1 MHARARP
8 ASAGAAI
15 TSLSPAL
22 ADRLVTVSV
31 ALFALAYA
39 VFFSFLSLHR
49 HSVYETDAF
58 DLANMEQALWNTTQ
72 GRPLDF
78 TNFEGLTNRLGAHVE
93 PMLLFIAPIYALAP
107 RPETILILQSVVIAL
122 GALPISWL
130 ARELLRSRLAALI
143 FPLAYLLFPA
153 LQAANL
159 YDFHAVTLTAA
170 LLAFAF
176 WFAHRRNAL
185 GYWAAVVL
193 ALSCKEDVPLP
204 VFVLGLWVAVGLG
217 WRRVGLA
224 TSALAVVWFFVTV
237 QVVIP
242 HFNPEKQSP
251 YLDTRYGHLGT
262 NIAEIAAT
270 LVFNPPYWIAYV
282 TQPSK
287 LEYMRDLLTPVA
299 FLSLFAPLVLA
310 VLSPTLLLILLSS
323 SKLQNTLELEHYP
336 APLVPVVVVS
346 AVYGVAF
353 LARQLAARTSWPFS
367 RWTAVFS
374 IVVLV
379 FTLVYHR
386 DRGSTPLAEDF
397 ALKERTARHALADR
411 LLTLVPADAALSA
424 TGALNAHLAARRTL
438 YVYPRID
445 DATWVFVDF
454 APSIAPVI
462 NRDRY
467 EHIEALR
474 RAGFGVVAAEDGFLM
489 LGKGEPDRASVEA
502 AFRRPAPAG
511 WTPRT
516 PVAARLGPVSL
527 VGYTPGYEAR
537 ATASLTLGLRVERPG
552 GEDIRLFTVLLDEV
566 GRPLP
571 GSEAELVAPIW
582 FPTSRWTPNEI
593 YLVET
598 MRWGR
603 RNDPGAVRVG
613 LIATG
618 GGSPTNPADRLPIT
632 VEGGPTLVTARDGVL
647 HLATFHSDGR
657 TIWDAS
663 PSRLT
668 ALPAGAQPVGAA
680 LAEGIRLEGV
690 QLSATRCGSPCFLD
704 VTLYWRTDRRQETSP
719 SVFLHLA
726 GPDGRPAAQSDGIPD
741 EGRRPVSSWLAGELV
756 ADRHRIEARVP
767 PGEYRLL
774 TGLYD
779 PRTGQRL
786 TGPAGDSV
794 DLGRVRVGP

>member
-1 MHARARP
+1 MQLRARP
-8 ASAGAAI
+8 ASAGATIAGI
-15 TSLSPAL
+15 SPAL
-22 ADRLVTVSV
+22 ADRLVTATVV
-31 ALFALAYA
+31 GFVLAYA
-39 VFFSFLSLHR
+39 VLFSFLSLHR

-93 PMLLFIAPIYALAP
+93 PILLLIAPIYALAP

-130 ARELLRSRLAALI
+130 ARELLRSRLAALV

-185 GYWAAVVL
+185 GYWIAVVL

-204 VFVLGLWVAVGLG
+204 VFVLGLWVAFGLG

-224 TSALAVVWFFVTV
+224 TSILAVVWFVVAV

-262 NIAEIAAT
+262 NIREITAT
-270 LVFNPPYWIAYV
+270 LLFNPVYWIGYI

-287 LEYMRDLLTPVA
+287 LAYVRDLLTPVA
-299 FLSLFAPLVLA
+299 FLSLFAPFTLA

-346 AVYGVAF
+346 AIYGVAF
-353 LARQLAARTSWPFS
+353 LARQLAARASWPFS
-367 RWTAVFS
+367 NWVAIFS
-374 IVVLV
+374 VVVLL
-379 FTLVYHR
+379 FTVVYHR
-386 DRGSTPLAEDF
+386 DRGATPLAEEF

-411 LLTLVPADAALSA
+411 LVTLVPANAALSA
-424 TGALNAHLAARRTL
+424 TGGLNAHLAGRKTL

-467 EHIEALR
+467 DHIARLR
-474 RAGFGVVAAEDGFLM
+474 QAGFGVVAAEDGFLL
-489 LGKGEPDRASVEA
+489 LGQGEPDRVAPEA
-502 AFRRPAPAG
+502 AFRHPAPAG
-511 WTPRT
+511 WAPRT

-527 VGYTPGYEAR
+527 VGYTPGYETR
-537 ATASLTLGLRVERPG
+537 ATASLTLALRAERPTG
-552 GEDIRLFTVLLDEV
+552 DIRLFTVLLDEAD
-566 GRPLP
+566 RPLP

-582 FPTSRWTPNEI
+582 FPTSRWTPGET

-598 MRWGR
+598 KRWGR
-603 RNDPGAVRVG
+603 KDDPGFLRIG
-613 LIATG
+613 LIATA
-618 GGSPTNPADRLPIT
+618 GGSPSNPADRLPIA
-632 VEGGPTLVTARDGVL
+632 VDGGATLVRARDGVL
-647 HLATFHSDGR
+647 SLATFQSDGR

-663 PSRLT
+663 PARLT
-668 ALPAGAQPVGAA
+668 ALPANAQPIGAA
-680 LAEGIRLEGV
+680 LADGIRLEGV
-690 QLSATRCGSPCFLD
+690 QTSARRCGSPCRLD
-704 VTLYWRTDRRQETSP
+704 VTLYWRTDRRLDSDP

-726 GPDGRPAAQSDGIPD
+726 GPDGRPAAQSDGVPD
-741 EGRRPVSSWLAGELV
+741 EGRRPVTSWLIGEIV
-756 ADRHRIEARVP
+756 ADQHRFDSVVL
-767 PGEYRLL
+767 PGEYRLVA
-774 TGLYD
+774 GLYD
-779 PRTGQRL
+779 PL
-786 TGPAGDSV
+786 TGRRLAGPTGDSV
-794 DLGRVRVGP
+794 DLGPVRVGP

>member
-1 MHARARP
+1 LQLRARP
-8 ASAGAAI
+8 ASAGAAVA
-15 TSLSPAL
+15 SLSPAL
-22 ADRLVTVSV
+22 ADRLVSLSV
-31 ALFALAYA
+31 ILFVAAYA
-39 VFFSFLSLHR
+39 ALFSFLSLHR

-78 TNFEGLTNRLGAHVE
+78 TNFEGLSNRLGAHVE
-93 PMLLFIAPIYALAP
+93 PMLLLIAPIYALAP

-130 ARELLRSRLAALI
+130 ARDLLRSRLAALV

-176 WFAHRRNAL
+176 WFAHRRQAL
-185 GYWAAVVL
+185 GYWVAVVL

-217 WRRVGLA
+217 WRRVGVA
-224 TSALAVVWFFVTV
+224 TSALAVVWFIVAV
-237 QVVIP
+237 QIVIP
-242 HFNPEKQSP
+242 QFNPEKQSP
-251 YLDTRYGHLGT
+251 YLDTRYGHLGST
-262 NIAEIAAT
+262 LPEIAAT
-270 LVFNPPYWIAYV
+270 LMFNPPYWIGYI

-287 LEYMRDLLTPVA
+287 LAYIRDLLTPVA
-299 FLSLFAPLVLA
+299 FLSLFAPLTLA

-346 AVYGVAF
+346 AIYGVAF
-353 LARQLAARTSWPFS
+353 LARWLAARTGWSFS
-367 RWTAVFS
+367 GWAAAFS
-374 IVVLV
+374 VVVLLFSV
-379 FTLVYHR
+379 VYHR
-386 DRGSTPLAEDF
+386 DRGATPLAEDF
-397 ALKERTARHALADR
+397 TLKERTARHALADR
-411 LLTLVPADAALSA
+411 LVTLVPADAALSA
-424 TGALNAHLAARRTL
+424 TGGLNAHLAGRKTL

-467 EHIEALR
+467 EHLQGLR
-474 RAGFGVVAAEDGFLM
+474 EAGFGIVAAEDGFL
-489 LGKGEPDRASVEA
+489 LLAKGTPDRVAAEA
-502 AFRRPAPAG
+502 AFRHPAPAG

-516 PVAARLGPVSL
+516 PVNARLGPLSL

-537 ATASLTLGLRVERPG
+537 ATASLTLALRVDEPVG
-552 GEDIRLFTVLLDEV
+552 DVRLFSVLLDDA

-571 GSEAELVAPIW
+571 GSEAELIAPIW
-582 FPTSRWTPNEI
+582 FPTSRWTPGET

-598 MRWGR
+598 KRWGR
-603 RNDPGAVRVG
+603 REDPGWLRIG
-613 LIATG
+613 LIATAG
-618 GGSPTNPADRLPIT
+618 GNPSNPAERLP
-632 VEGGPTLVTARDGVL
+632 VAVDGGATLVTARDGVL
-647 HLATFHSDGR
+647 SLATLQSDGR
-657 TIWDAS
+657 TVWDAS
-663 PSRLT
+663 PARLT
-668 ALPAGAQPVGAA
+668 ALPAAARPVGAA
-680 LAEGIRLEGV
+680 LAESIRLEGV
-690 QLSATRCGSPCFLD
+690 QLSATHCGSPCQLD
-704 VTLYWRTDRRQETSP
+704 VTLYWRTDRRQEASP

-726 GPDGRPAAQSDGIPD
+726 GPEGRPAAQSDGVPD
-741 EGRRPVSSWLAGELV
+741 DGRRPAPSWLPGEVV
-756 ADRHRIEARVP
+756 ADRHRIDATLA

-774 TGLYD
+774 AGLYD
-779 PRTGQRL
+779 PL
-786 TGPAGDSV
+786 TGRRLVGSSGDHV
-794 DLGRVRVGP
+794 DLGPVRVGP

>member
-1 MHARARP
+1 LHVRAHP
-8 ASAGAAI
+8 AKAEAAVAG
-15 TSLSPAL
+15 LSPAI
-22 ADRLVTVSV
+22 ADRLVSASV
-31 ALFALAYA
+31 VIFVIAYA
-39 VFFSFLSLHR
+39 ALFSFLSVHR
-49 HSVYETDAF
+49 HRVYETDAF

-93 PMLLFIAPIYALAP
+93 PMLLFITPIYALAP

-130 ARELLRSRLAALI
+130 ARDLLRSRVAALI

-176 WFAHRRNAL
+176 WFGHRRQAL
-185 GYWAAVVL
+185 GYWVAVVL

-204 VFVLGLWVAVGLG
+204 VFVLGLWVAFGLG

-224 TSALAVVWFFVTV
+224 TSALAVAWFVITV
-237 QVVIP
+237 QIIIP
-242 HFNPEKQSP
+242 HFNPAKQSP

-262 NIAEIAAT
+262 TIYEIAAT
-270 LVFNPPYWIAYV
+270 LLFNPPYWISYI

-287 LEYMRDLLTPVA
+287 LEYLRDLLTPVA
-299 FLSLFAPLVLA
+299 FLSLFAPFVLV

-346 AVYGVAF
+346 AIYGVAF
-353 LARQLAARTSWPFS
+353 LARHLAKRTSWSFS
-367 RWTAVFS
+367 TWTAAFS
-374 IVVLV
+374 VVVLV
-379 FTLVYHR
+379 FSLVYHR
-386 DRGSTPLAEDF
+386 DRGSTPLAEGF

-411 LLTLVPADAALSA
+411 LQTLVPADAALSA
-424 TGALNAHLAARRTL
+424 TGALNAQLAARRTL
-438 YVYPRID
+438 YVYPRVD
-445 DATWVFVDF
+445 DANWVFVDF

-467 EHIEALR
+467 EQIEALR
-474 RAGFGVVAAEDGFLM
+474 RAGFGVVAAEDGFLL
-489 LGKGEPDRASVEA
+489 LGKGERDRVPVEA
-502 AFRRPAPAG
+502 AFRQPAPVG

-516 PVAARLGPVSL
+516 PVGARLGPVSL

-537 ATASLTLGLRVERPG
+537 ATASLTLGLRVERPT
-552 GEDIRLFTVLLDEV
+552 EEIRLFTVLLDEGGWPV
-566 GRPLP
+566 P

-582 FPTSRWTPNEI
+582 FPTSRWTPGEL

-598 MRWGR
+598 KRWGR
-603 RNDPGAVRVG
+603 KDEPGVVRVG
-613 LIATG
+613 LVATA
-618 GGSPTNPADRLPIT
+618 GGSPTNPADRLPVVI
-632 VEGGPTLVTARDGVL
+632 ESGPTLVTARDGVL
-647 HLATFHSDGR
+647 HVATFQSDGR

-663 PSRLT
+663 PARLN
-668 ALPAGAQPVGAA
+668 ALPAGARPVGAA
-680 LAEGIRLEGV
+680 LAEEIRLEGV
-690 QLSATRCGSPCFLD
+690 QLSATHCRSPCQLE
-704 VTLYWRTDRRQETSP
+704 VTLYWRADRRREANP

-726 GPDGRPAAQSDGIPD
+726 GPDGRPVAQSDGAPG
-741 EGRRPVSSWLAGELV
+741 EGRRPVSSWLAGEVV
-756 ADRHRIEARVP
+756 ADRHRIDANVP

-786 TGPAGDSV
+786 AGPAGDSIE
-794 DLGRVRVGP
+794 LGLVRVAP